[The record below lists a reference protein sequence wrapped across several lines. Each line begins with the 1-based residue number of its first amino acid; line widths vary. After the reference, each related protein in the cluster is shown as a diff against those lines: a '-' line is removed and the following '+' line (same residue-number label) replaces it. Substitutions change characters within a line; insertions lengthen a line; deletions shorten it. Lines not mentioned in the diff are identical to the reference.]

1 MLVSPKLSPK
11 LEKEKAP
18 IAGSRINTGGA
29 YWFRTSDL
37 LNVSSRMAILGCFD
51 RFGKPYNHAVWAIL
65 GFVWNHLMLPFFD
78 PVAVKLLSI
87 MSYGIYIEKWM
98 PQSPGGILF
107 FLYSGIYANPDTLP
121 FPHRWYTSPFLS

>member
-37 LNVSSRMAILGCFD
+37 LNVSLSFTLEQIGTVY
-51 RFGKPYNHAVWAIL
+51 GKW
-65 GFVWNHLMLPFFD
+65 
-78 PVAVKLLSI
+78 
-87 MSYGIYIEKWM
+87 
-98 PQSPGGILF
+98 LF
-107 FLYSGIYANPDTLP
+107 
-121 FPHRWYTSPFLS
+121 